1 MISNK
6 TSRKGFARMTWAL
19 VLALV
24 WAICLSCVSIAASEG
39 KTFTQTVE
47 VTQTVKNNPT
57 KTKYVYVLTPEK
69 STSPMPEGSKN
80 GTYSFTLN
88 GADKHSF
95 DITFDATK
103 EGNYVYDLTRTEVA
117 PDGEKVTPES
127 HKFGYWVHEDSD
139 GSMVIIPYTCYD
151 NHMVIWDE
159 TDDDGNPIGITLV
172 NAVSAE
178 PSGGKDGK
186 DGQDGKDG
194 KDGKDGQSCT
204 CKDND
209 NNSGCSCGD
218 SKNSDGK
225 CNCSSSCN
233 CSNCQDS
240 KSNSSN
246 SSNSNSN
253 SSSNSGSASGSAS
266 GSKSGSSGTSGT
278 TTSNVVTR
286 AVNRVVNTGDPYH
299 VLTWFV
305 LIVAS
310 IGGLIAVAIVKRKK
324 EKDENG

>member
-1 MISNK
+1 MISKN
-6 TSRKGFARMTWAL
+6 TSRKGFARTTWAL

-24 WAICLSCVSIAASEG
+24 WAICLSCVSMAASEG

-47 VTQTVKNNPT
+47 VTQTIKNSPT

-103 EGNYVYDLTRTEVA
+103 EENYVYDLTRTEVA
-117 PDGEKVTPES
+117 PDGEEVTPES

-139 GSMVIIPYTCYD
+139 GNMVIIPYTCYD

-178 PSGGKDGK
+178 PEESGKNCDCDDKDGC
-186 DGQDGKDG
+186 Q
-194 KDGKDGQSCT
+194 
-204 CKDND
+204 
-209 NNSGCSCGD
+209 CS
-218 SKNSDGK
+218 KTE
-225 CNCSSSCN
+225 CNCSSSCSCKN
-233 CSNCQDS
+233 CNGGSS
-240 KSNSSN
+240 SSN
-246 SSNSNSN
+246 SS
-253 SSSNSGSASGSAS
+253 SSSGSRAAAAAASGISS
-266 GSKSGSSGTSGT
+266 GSGTSTGT
-278 TTSNVVTR
+278 GNSKTGSR
-286 AVNRVVNTGDPYH
+286 VNTGDPYQIG
-299 VLTWFV
+299 LWIG
-305 LIVAS
+305 LIVVS
-310 IGGLIAVAIVKRKK
+310 VGGLAIVGIIKRKK
-324 EKDENG
+324 EKDDNNG